1 MRPSFYLHPLS
12 RLGSEPGEKPVSGAC
27 ADRPARPAQRGR
39 GATPGRPWAP
49 FRFSAFRAPQ
59 VLPALPA
66 RARPPPPQPPPP
78 PPPPAPH
85 PVGAD
90 AVRGAG
96 LVLAAC
102 ARRGALR
109 AGAARSASLSSRL
122 PPAVAGRAMGNV
134 PSAVKHCLSYQQL
147 LREHLW
153 IGDSVAGALDT
164 AQETSQLSG
173 LPEYVKIVEVG
184 PRDGLQNEKVIVP
197 TDIKIEFI
205 NQLSQTGLSVIE
217 VTSFV
222 SSKWVPQMADH
233 TEVMKGIHQY
243 PGVRYPVLTPNLQG
257 FHRAVAAGAT
267 EISVFGAA
275 SESFSKRNINCSIE
289 ESMEK
294 FEEVVKSARH
304 MNIPARGYVSCALG
318 CPYEGNITPQKVTE
332 VSKKLYG
339 MGCYEISLGDTT
351 GVGTPGSMKRMLES
365 VMKEIPSSAL
375 AVHCHDT
382 YGQALANILTALQM
396 GINVVDSAVSGL
408 GGCPYAKGASGNVAT
423 EDLIYMLNGL
433 GLNTGVNLYKVM
445 EAGDFICKAVNK
457 TTNSK
462 VAQASFNARLE

>member
-1 MRPSFYLHPLS
+1 
-12 RLGSEPGEKPVSGAC
+12 
-27 ADRPARPAQRGR
+27 
-39 GATPGRPWAP
+39 
-49 FRFSAFRAPQ
+49 
-59 VLPALPA
+59 
-66 RARPPPPQPPPP
+66 
-78 PPPPAPH
+78 
-85 PVGAD
+85 
-90 AVRGAG
+90 
-96 LVLAAC
+96 
-102 ARRGALR
+102 
-109 AGAARSASLSSRL
+109 
-122 PPAVAGRAMGNV
+122 MGNV

-153 IGDSVAGALDT
+153 IGDSVAGALDP
-164 AQETSQLSG
+164 AQETSQSSG

-197 TDIKIEFI
+197 TDTKIEFI

-222 SSKWVPQMADH
+222 SSRWVPQ
-233 TEVMKGIHQY
+233 
-243 PGVRYPVLTPNLQG
+243 
-257 FHRAVAAGAT
+257 VAAGAT
-267 EISVFGAA
+267 EIAVFGAA
-275 SESFSKRNINCSIE
+275 SESFSKKNINCSIE

-332 VSKKLYG
+332 VSKRLYG
-339 MGCYEISLGDTT
+339 MGCYEISLGDTI
-351 GVGTPGSMKRMLES
+351 GVGTPGSMKRMLEN
-365 VMKEIPSSAL
+365 VMKEIPPSAL

-382 YGQALANILTALQM
+382 YGQALANILVALQM

-462 VAQASFNARLE
+462 VAQASFNA

>member
-1 MRPSFYLHPLS
+1 
-12 RLGSEPGEKPVSGAC
+12 
-27 ADRPARPAQRGR
+27 
-39 GATPGRPWAP
+39 
-49 FRFSAFRAPQ
+49 
-59 VLPALPA
+59 
-66 RARPPPPQPPPP
+66 
-78 PPPPAPH
+78 
-85 PVGAD
+85 
-90 AVRGAG
+90 
-96 LVLAAC
+96 
-102 ARRGALR
+102 
-109 AGAARSASLSSRL
+109 
-122 PPAVAGRAMGNV
+122 MGNV

-153 IGDSVAGALDT
+153 IGDSVAGALDP

-173 LPEYVKIVEVG
+173 LPEFVKIVEVG

-205 NQLSQTGLSVIE
+205 NRLSQTGLSVIE

-222 SSKWVPQMADH
+222 SPRWVPQ
-233 TEVMKGIHQY
+233 
-243 PGVRYPVLTPNLQG
+243 
-257 FHRAVAAGAT
+257 VAAGAT

-275 SESFSKRNINCSIE
+275 SESFSKKNINCSIE
-289 ESMEK
+289 ESMGK

-318 CPYEGNITPQKVTE
+318 CPYEGIITPQKVTE
-332 VSKKLYG
+332 VSKRLYS
-339 MGCYEISLGDTT
+339 MGCYEISLGDTI

-365 VMKEIPSSAL
+365 VMKEIPLGAL

-462 VAQASFNARLE
+462 VAQASFRA

>member
-1 MRPSFYLHPLS
+1 MKVCSWKQANSPAQKRMRPSLYLHPFFL
-12 RLGSEPGEKPVSGAC
+12 LGSEPGEKRVSGAC
-27 ADRPARPAQRGR
+27 ADSPARSAQEGKC
-39 GATPGRPWAP
+39 ATPEYPWAQ
-49 FRFSAFRAPQ
+49 FLFFSGSGCCGRAPQ
-59 VLPALPA
+59 VPPALPG
-66 RARPPPPQPPPP
+66 R
-78 PPPPAPH
+78 
-85 PVGAD
+85 
-90 AVRGAG
+90 
-96 LVLAAC
+96 
-102 ARRGALR
+102 
-109 AGAARSASLSSRL
+109 GAARSPPSRRRRSKRSRAGARRPRPEGRALGWRSSLCIPLL
-122 PPAVAGRAMGNV
+122 PAPGALLSPSAVPGPAMGNV

-153 IGDSVAGALDT
+153 IGDSVAGALDP
-164 AQETSQLSG
+164 A
-173 LPEYVKIVEVG
+173 
-184 PRDGLQNEKVIVP
+184 
-197 TDIKIEFI
+197 
-205 NQLSQTGLSVIE
+205 
-217 VTSFV
+217 
-222 SSKWVPQMADH
+222 QMADH

-275 SESFSKRNINCSIE
+275 SESFSKKNINCSIE

-332 VSKKLYG
+332 VSKRLYG
-339 MGCYEISLGDTT
+339 MGCYEISLGDTI

-365 VMKEIPSSAL
+365 VMKEIPPSAL

-462 VAQASFNARLE
+462 VAQASLNA